1 MGWFAEAVLR
11 AGRLI
16 LSFDPELYA
25 IVWLSLLVSLAA
37 VAVAGLLGVGLGV
50 AVGMN
55 SFRGKGLVVSVLNTM
70 MGVPPVVV
78 GLIVFLMLSRQG
90 AFGSAQLLF
99 TPTAMMIA
107 QTLLVLPIIAAL
119 AHACVMGQD
128 PLLRDSARTL
138 GASPR
143 QVLLLVVVEARYG
156 LVAALT
162 AGFGRA
168 ISEVGAVLMV
178 GGNIKGATRTMTTA
192 IAMQTSMGDYD
203 LALALGLVLIAL
215 ALAVNAVLYR
225 VQKGGA

>member
-11 AGRLI
+11 AGLLV

-25 IVWLSLLVSLAA
+25 VIWLSLLVSLTS
-37 VAVAGLLGVGLGV
+37 VAVAGLVGVSLGV

-55 SFRGKGLVVSVLNTM
+55 RFRGKGLAVSVLNTL

-78 GLIVFLMLSRQG
+78 GLIVFLVLSRQG
-90 AFGSAQLLF
+90 LLGSAQLLF

-107 QTLLVLPIIAAL
+107 QTLLVFPIIAAL
-119 AHACVMGQD
+119 THATVMGQD

-143 QVLLLVVVEARYG
+143 QVVVLVVHEARYG
-156 LVAALT
+156 IVAALT

-203 LALALGLVLIAL
+203 LALALGLVLITL
-215 ALAVNAVLYR
+215 ALAVNALLYR

>member
-1 MGWFAEAVLR
+1 MGWFAEAALR
-11 AGRLI
+11 AGQLI
-16 LSFDPELYA
+16 VSFDPELYA
-25 IVWLSLLVSLAA
+25 VIWLSLLVSLAA
-37 VAVAGLLGVGLGV
+37 VAVAGVLGITLGV

-55 SFRGKGLVVSVLNTM
+55 RFRGKGLVVSFLNTM

-78 GLIVFLMLSRQG
+78 GLIVFLLLARQG
-90 AFGSAQLLF
+90 VFGSAQLLF
-99 TPTAMMIA
+99 TPMAMMIA
-107 QTLLVLPIIAAL
+107 QTVLVFPIIAAL
-119 AHACVMGQD
+119 AHAAVMGQD

-138 GASPR
+138 GASPP
-143 QVLLLVVVEARYG
+143 QVVLLVVFEARYG
-156 LVAALT
+156 IVAALT

-178 GGNIKGATRTMTTA
+178 GGNIKDATRTMTTA

-225 VQKGGA
+225 IQRGGR